1 MMKRYIK
8 VLGPALL
15 LSACLVAGNGCSSS
29 NTTATT
35 ATTTAEP
42 SNTAPAVPPAAPA
55 KPQPPVAPKK
65 PKELTA
71 HGHTRIDNYYWLNE
85 RENPE
90 VIAYLKAENEYTKQ
104 MMADTEQLQEKLFN
118 EIVGRIKQTDES
130 VPYKKNGY
138 FYYTRFETGKEYPI
152 YARKKGSLEAKEE
165 IMLNA
170 NERAEGKSY
179 YAAAGMNVSPD
190 NRLLAF
196 GEDTVS
202 RRQYILRFKDLQT
215 GELLSDR
222 IPNTTGGAV
231 WANDNKTVFYT
242 MKDPSL
248 RSFKIFRHTLGTPTS
263 QDKEVYHEKDE
274 TFNTFVYKTKSEKY
288 IIIGS
293 SSTLSQEYRFVDA
306 SNPNSTFKVI
316 QPRERGLEYG
326 VDHFGD
332 SFYIRTNKDGAT
344 NFKLMK
350 TPVGKTAKANWK
362 EVIPHR
368 DDTFLEGTEI
378 FKDYLVLQERKN
390 GLPQIRVK
398 KWNDPKT
405 DYYVDF
411 GEETYTAGIS
421 INPEFDSKMLR
432 YVYSS
437 LTTPSSTFDYN
448 METKQKTLLKEQEV
462 VGDFDK
468 NNYEAKRIYATA
480 KDGTRIPISLVYRKG
495 LQLNGNNPTLLYA
508 YGSYGI
514 STNPGFSS
522 VRLSLLD
529 RGFVYA
535 IAHIRGGQEMGRQWY
550 ENGKLMKKKNTFTDY
565 IDASEYLIQQKYTSP
580 EKLFAQGG
588 SAGGLLMGAVVN
600 MRPDLYKGVHA
611 AVPFVDVITTMLDT
625 SIPLTTGEF
634 DEWGNPA
641 NKDAYD
647 YMLSYSPYDNVEAKA
662 YPNMLV
668 TTGLHDSQVQYWE
681 PAKWVAKLRELK
693 TDNNLLLLQTNME
706 AGHGGASGR
715 FQPYRETALQYA
727 FFLKLAGIKE

>member
-1 MMKRYIK
+1 MKKFQSGSKAITA
-8 VLGPALL
+8 LFSLFLL
-15 LSACLVAGNGCSSS
+15 LAGCGPGKTDSSS
-29 NTTATT
+29 NDVVIA
-35 ATTTAEP
+35 AE
-42 SNTAPAVPPAAPA
+42 NKPAVVEVTAVPS
-55 KPQPPVAPKK
+55 PPVAMKQ
-65 PKELTA
+65 PKELSI
-71 HGHTRIDNYYWLNE
+71 HGHTRVDNYYWLNE

-90 VIAYLKAENEYTKQ
+90 VIAYLNAENAYTKQ
-104 MMADTEQLQEKLFN
+104 MMSDTEQLQEKLFD
-118 EIVGRIKQTDES
+118 EIVSRIKQTDES

-138 FYYTRFETGKEYPI
+138 FYFSRYEAGKEYPV
-152 YARKKGSLEAKEE
+152 YARKKGSLDSKEE

-179 YAAAGMNVSPD
+179 YAASGMNVSPN
-190 NRLLAF
+190 NRLMAF

-202 RRQYILRFKDLQT
+202 RRQYTLRFKDLQT
-215 GELLSDR
+215 GALLADQ

-242 MKDPSL
+242 MKDPAL
-248 RSFKIFRHTLGTPTS
+248 RSFKIFSHILGTPVS
-263 QDKEVYHEKDE
+263 QDKEVYHEADE
-274 TFNTFVYKTKSEKY
+274 TFGTFVYKTKSDKY

-293 SSTLSQEYRFVDA
+293 GSTVSQEYRFIDA
-306 SNPNSTFKVI
+306 SNPAGTFKII
-316 QPRERGLEYG
+316 QPRERGLEYSI
-326 VDHFGD
+326 DHFED

-350 TPVGKTAKANWK
+350 TPVGKTTKENWK

-368 DDTFLEGTEI
+368 EDTYLERVEI
-378 FKDYLVLQERKN
+378 FKDYLVLQERRDA
-390 GLPQIRVK
+390 LTQLRVK

-411 GEETYTAGIS
+411 GEEAYTTGIS
-421 INPEFDSKMLR
+421 INPDFDSKVLR
-432 YVYSS
+432 YGYSS
-437 LTTPSSTFDYN
+437 LTTPSSTYDFN
-448 METKQKTLLKEQEV
+448 METKEKTLLKEQEV

-468 NNYEAKRIYATA
+468 KNYESRRMFATA
-480 KDGTRIPISLVYRKG
+480 RDGTKIPVSLVYRKG
-495 LQLNGNNPTLLYA
+495 LKLDGNNPTLQYA
-508 YGSYGI
+508 YGSYGS

-550 ENGKLMKKKNTFTDY
+550 EDGKMMKKKNTFTDF
-565 IDASEYLIQQKYTSP
+565 IDVSEFLIQQKYTNP

-634 DEWGNPA
+634 DEWGNPQD
-641 NKDAYD
+641 KEAYD
-647 YMLSYSPYDNVEAKA
+647 YMLSYSPYDNVENKD
-662 YPNMLV
+662 YPNLLV
-668 TTGLHDSQVQYWE
+668 TTGLHDSQVQYFE
-681 PAKWVAKLRELK
+681 PAKWVAKMREMK
-693 TDNNLLLLQTNME
+693 TDNNLLLLQTNMD

-715 FQPYRETALQYA
+715 FQPYRDTALQYA
-727 FFLKLAGIKE
+727 FLLKLAGITE

>member
-1 MMKRYIK
+1 MKK
-8 VLGPALL
+8 LKPAAAYVGTL
-15 LSACLVAGNGCSSS
+15 LSASLVVGTGCSTS
-29 NTTATT
+29 NTTTATNT
-35 ATTTAEP
+35 TTEQMESTTTAEP
-42 SNTAPAVPPAAPA
+42 
-55 KPQPPVAPKK
+55 KPPVAKK
-65 PKELTA
+65 VPKELTA
-71 HGHTRIDNYYWLNE
+71 HGHTRTDNYYWLNE

-90 VIAYLKAENEYTKQ
+90 VIAYLNAENDYTKKV
-104 MMADTEQLQEKLFN
+104 MADTEQLQEKLFD

-138 FYYTRFETGKEYPI
+138 FYYTRFEAGKEYPI
-152 YARKKGSLEAKEE
+152 YARKKGTMEAAEE
-165 IMLNA
+165 VMLNA
-170 NERAEGKSY
+170 NQRAEGQSY
-179 YAAAGMNVSPD
+179 YAAAGMNVSP
-190 NRLLAF
+190 NNNLLAF

-202 RRQYILRFKDLQT
+202 RRQYTIRFKNLQT
-215 GELLSDR
+215 GELLPDR
-222 IPNTTGGAV
+222 ILNTTGAAV

-248 RSFKIFRHTLGTPTS
+248 RSFKIFRHTLGTPSS
-263 QDKEVYHEKDE
+263 QDKEVYHETDE
-274 TFNTFVYKTKSEKY
+274 TFSTFVYKTKSDKY

-293 SSTLSQEYRFVDA
+293 SSTMAQEYRFIDA
-306 SNPNSTFKVI
+306 SNPTAALKVI
-316 QPRERGLEYG
+316 QPRERGLEYD

-350 TPVGKTAKANWK
+350 TPVGKTTKENWK
-362 EVIPHR
+362 EVIAHR
-368 DDTFLEGTEI
+368 PDTYLEGTEI

-390 GLPQIRVK
+390 GLTQLRIK

-411 GEETYTAGIS
+411 GEEAYTAGIS
-421 INPEFDSKMLR
+421 INPDFDSKVLR
-432 YVYSS
+432 YSYSS
-437 LTTPSSTFDYN
+437 LTTPSSTYDYN
-448 METKQKTLLKEQEV
+448 MVTKEKTLLKEQEV

-468 NNYEAKRIYATA
+468 NNYESKRVYATA
-480 KDGTRIPISLVYRKG
+480 DDGTKIPISLVYRKG
-495 LQLNGNNPTLLYA
+495 MKLDGNNPTLLYA

-514 STNPGFSS
+514 SMNPGFNSS
-522 VRLSLLD
+522 RLSLLD

-550 ENGKLMKKKNTFTDY
+550 EDGKMMKKKNTFTDF
-565 IDASEYLIQQKYTSP
+565 IDASEYLIDQKYTNP
-580 EKLFAQGG
+580 DKLFAQGG

-600 MRPDLYKGVHA
+600 MRPELYKGVHA
-611 AVPFVDVITTMLDT
+611 AVPFVDVVTTMLDT

-641 NKDAYD
+641 EKAAYD

-668 TTGLHDSQVQYWE
+668 TTGLHDSQVQYFE
-681 PAKWVAKLRELK
+681 PAKWVAKLREMK
-693 TDNNLLLLQTNME
+693 TDDNLLLLQTNME

-715 FQPYRETALQYA
+715 FRPYRETALQYA
-727 FFLKLAGIKE
+727 FFLKLAGINE

>member
-1 MMKRYIK
+1 MIK
-8 VLGPALL
+8 KNSGATAIAALL
-15 LSACLVAGNGCSSS
+15 SLFLLSGTACTGSKSANS
-29 NTTATT
+29 T
-35 ATTTAEP
+35 EK
-42 SNTAPAVPPAAPA
+42 AVTVDEISAVPAAP
-55 KPQPPVAPKK
+55 QPPMANKQ
-65 PKELTA
+65 PKELTT

-90 VIAYLKAENEYTKQ
+90 VIAYLNAENAYSKKV
-104 MMADTEQLQEKLFN
+104 MADTEELQEELFD
-118 EIVGRIKQTDES
+118 EIVSRIKQTEES

-138 FYYTRFETGKEYPI
+138 FYYTRYEAGKEYPL
-152 YARKKGSLEAKEE
+152 YARKKGSLEGKEE

-170 NERAEGKSY
+170 NERAEGQSY
-179 YAAAGMNVSPD
+179 YSASGMNVSPD

-202 RRQYILRFKDLQT
+202 RRKYTLRFKDLQT
-215 GELLSDR
+215 GKLLPDE

-231 WANDNKTVFYT
+231 WAGDNKTVFYT

-248 RSFKIFRHTLGTPTS
+248 RSYKIFSHVLGTPVL
-263 QDKEVYHEKDE
+263 QDKEVYHEDDE
-274 TFNTFVYKTKSEKY
+274 TFSTYVYKTKSDKY

-293 SSTLSQEYRFVDA
+293 ASTMSQEYRFLDA
-306 SNPNSTFKVI
+306 DNPAGTFKVI

-332 SFYIRTNKDGAT
+332 SFYIRTNKDNAT

-350 TPVGKTAKANWK
+350 TPVTKTTKENWT

-368 DDTFLEGTEI
+368 EDTYLEEAEI
-378 FKDYLVLQERKN
+378 FKDFLVLQERKN
-390 GLPQIRVK
+390 GLAQLRIK

-411 GEETYTAGIS
+411 GEEAYTAGIS
-421 INPEFDSKMLR
+421 INPDFDSKVLR
-432 YVYSS
+432 YGYSS
-437 LTTPSSTFDYN
+437 LTTPSSTFDFN
-448 METKQKTLLKEQEV
+448 METREKTLLKEQEV

-468 NNYEAKRIYATA
+468 NNYVSKRIYATA
-480 KDGTRIPISLVYRKG
+480 DDGTKIPVSLVYRKG
-495 LQLNGNNPTLLYA
+495 IELDGDNPTLQYA
-508 YGSYGI
+508 YGSYGY
-514 STNPGFSS
+514 STNPGFNSA
-522 VRLSLLD
+522 RLSLLD

-535 IAHIRGGQEMGRQWY
+535 IAHVRGGQEMGRQWY
-550 ENGKLMKKKNTFTDY
+550 EDGKMMNKKNTFTDF
-565 IDASEYLIQQKYTSP
+565 IDVSEYLIEQKYTKP
-580 EKLFAQGG
+580 DKLFAQGG
-588 SAGGLLMGAVVN
+588 SAGGLLMGAIVN

-641 NKDAYD
+641 EKEAYE
-647 YMLSYSPYDNVEAKA
+647 YMLSYSPYDNVEEKN
-662 YPNMLV
+662 YPNLLV
-668 TTGLHDSQVQYWE
+668 TTGLHDSQVQYFE

-693 TDNNLLLLQTNME
+693 TDDNLLLLQTNMD

-715 FQPYRETALQYA
+715 FQPYRETALEYA
-727 FFLKLAGIKE
+727 FFLKLAGIRE

>member
-1 MMKRYIK
+1 MKK
-8 VLGPALL
+8 ANNSTTAPAML
-15 LSACLVAGNGCSSS
+15 LSACLLAGTACS
-29 NTTATT
+29 TTQPGTTAETATT
-35 ATTTAEP
+35 EQITEATVKA
-42 SNTAPAVPPAAPA
+42 NAAQ
-55 KPQPPVAPKK
+55 PQPPVASKK

-71 HGHTRIDNYYWLNE
+71 HGHTRTDNYYWMNE

-90 VIAYLKAENEYTKQ
+90 VIAYLNAENEYTKQ
-104 MMADTEQLQEKLFN
+104 VMADTEALQEKLFN

-130 VPYKKNGY
+130 VPYKKNGF
-138 FYYTRFETGKEYPI
+138 FYYTRFEAGKEYPI
-152 YARKKGSLEAKEE
+152 YARKKGSLDAKEE
-165 IMLNA
+165 IMVNA

-190 NRLLAF
+190 NRLVAF

-202 RRQYILRFKDLQT
+202 RRQYTIRFKDLQT
-215 GELLSDR
+215 GELLPDR

-263 QDKEVYHEKDE
+263 QDKEVYHEADE
-274 TFNTFVYKTKSEKY
+274 TFSTFVYKTKSEKY

-293 SSTLSQEYRFVDA
+293 SSTLSQEYRFLDA
-306 SNPNSTFKVI
+306 ANPTATLKVI

-350 TPVGKTAKANWK
+350 TPVGKTTKENWK

-368 DDTFLEGTEI
+368 ADTYLEGTEI
-378 FKDYLVLQERKN
+378 FKDYLVLQERQN
-390 GLPQIRVK
+390 GLTQLRVK

-411 GEETYTAGIS
+411 GEEAYTAGIS
-421 INPEFDSKMLR
+421 VNPDFDSKVLR

-480 KDGTRIPISLVYRKG
+480 KDGTKIPVSLVYRKG
-495 LQLNGNNPTLLYA
+495 LKLDGNNPTLQYA

-514 STNPGFSS
+514 SMNPGFSS

-550 ENGKLMKKKNTFTDY
+550 EDGKLMKKKNTFTDF
-565 IDASEYLIQQKYTSP
+565 IDVSEYLIQQGYTNP
-580 EKLFAQGG
+580 DKLFAQGG
-588 SAGGLLMGAVVN
+588 SAGGLLIGAVAN
-600 MRPDLYKGVHA
+600 MRPDLYEGMHA

-647 YMLSYSPYDNVEAKA
+647 YMLSYSPYDNVEAKD

-668 TTGLHDSQVQYWE
+668 TTGLHDSQVQYFE

-693 TDNNLLLLQTNME
+693 TDDNLLLFQTNME

-727 FFLKLAGIKE
+727 FFLKLAGINE